1 MCAVRTNGV
10 STLFG
15 TKGQVGVSRGLAEFH
30 ARRPVLVTAG
40 DETLLALPVEG
51 LDAQRLGEFTRLCA
65 PARPRLV
72 ITARRA
78 LALGLDATTPM
89 ALQIPPGRGADAILT
104 LVADA
109 KIAGACDAGSAG
121 PAASAAIQLVK
132 LSQGLPAVLIADA
145 AGRDLSAFEPPIVRV
160 EAEAVARVGHDTVQS
175 LTIASEALVPLNS
188 GTRTRFVVFR
198 DATGGSSVAIV
209 VGKPDVNGPVPVRL
223 HSACLTGDVFGS
235 RRCDC
240 GDQLKLALAR
250 LEDLGGGIILYLAQE
265 GRGLGLANKMRTYQM
280 QDDGLDTVDANTTLG
295 FDDDERDYGI
305 AARMLKILGC
315 IRVVLLTNNP
325 AKLDG
330 LAKTGIEIVSRMPLE
345 APINSDNRRY
355 LTAKA
360 ERAGHHLDH
369 LMASLA
375 DSSEPTQDEVPLAT

>member
-1 MCAVRTNGV
+1 MSTSGASGV
-10 STLFG
+10 SNLFG
-15 TKGQVGVSRGLAEFH
+15 AKGSISVNRGLGEFY
-30 ARRPVLVTAG
+30 ARRPVLVTSGA
-40 DETLLALPVEG
+40 ETLLALPVEG
-51 LDAQRLGEFTRLCA
+51 IDPQRLAAFAQLCA
-65 PARPRLV
+65 PARPSLM

-78 LALGLDATTPM
+78 LALGLEAATPM
-89 ALQIPPGRGADAILT
+89 ALRLAGKYTIDEILS

-109 KIAGACDAGSAG
+109 KVDRVCDAKPAGAVAD
-121 PAASAAIQLVK
+121 AAIQLAK
-132 LSQGLPAVLIADA
+132 LSHGLPAVLAAAVAASEIIAKA
-145 AGRDLSAFEPPIVRV
+145 PQIIAV
-160 EAEAVARVGHDTVQS
+160 EANAVANFRDEVIRS
-175 LTIASEALVPLNS
+175 LSIASESSVPLNS

-198 DATGGSSVAIV
+198 DATGGSSVAII
-209 VGKPDVNGPVPVRL
+209 VGNPDFADPVPVRL

-250 LEDLGGGIILYLAQE
+250 LEDMGGGVILYLAQE

-305 AARMLKILGC
+305 AARMLEMLACTRI
-315 IRVVLLTNNP
+315 VLLTNNP

-330 LAKTGIEIVSRMPLE
+330 LAKAGIEIASRMPLE
-345 APINSDNRRY
+345 APSNADNRRY

-360 ERAGHHLDH
+360 ARAGHHLDH

-375 DSSEPTQDEVPLAT
+375 EEDVAPLGT